1 MATAKPGVISS
12 SVRGRV
18 GDLIFKQYRYGTVVT
33 RVPDMS
39 KAGSSEKQQ
48 AGRLRFKEAV
58 AYARIAVKNA
68 GERKRLKK
76 KRGKGSPYNKAIK
89 EYMKGQQPPV

>member
-39 KAGSSEKQQ
+39 NAGSTEKQQ
-48 AGRLRFKEAV
+48 AGRLRFK
-58 AYARIAVKNA
+58 
-68 GERKRLKK
+68 
-76 KRGKGSPYNKAIK
+76 
-89 EYMKGQQPPV
+89 

>member
-58 AYARIAVKNA
+58 AYARITVKNA
-68 GERKRLKK
+68 EERKRLKK

-89 EYMKGQQPPV
+89 EYMKGQQRQV